1 MTTGILERF
10 TNFLYG
16 KVAEGSNKNLASE
29 VFDDGGL
36 NSTISSTTSIE
47 FEVLDFPHLDSA
59 DYDIVDVSSLP
70 AAEKT
75 VNNED
80 VPLHASAEEAIN
92 NENVPSLASVE
103 DDKSEIL
110 GDKDVSAPVDETVNN
125 EEVPTSDPL
134 EESDVDEFEII
145 EDINPPDSRE
155 KSIPASSY
163 EINKSIAE
171 IAGFNKEKLLEMC
184 TFSKMTYGND
194 DEKLSK
200 AGYKTRVELSK
211 KEGYYITSFLYP
223 DGREAG
229 FVFIKGKEVTIA
241 YRGTQ
246 GSPDMLADAN
256 TFFTVHAFLPEGGRV
271 HKGFYNAFES
281 SFAGLESIL
290 KSQAKAQNL
299 EIKDLKINLTG
310 HSMGGALAKVAALC
324 LKKTEGAQDI
334 HVATFGD
341 PRVFDLTASERY
353 NEVLGENTIRVTQH
367 RQDPVPAVP
376 QGCTGY
382 AHVGAQ
388 LRVEKSPDH
397 FVHQIDGYYKG
408 IHNMEEG
415 NFKSNN
421 SVSLFYYPVKLLN
434 IINCGIIGCAQ
445 RTIVNWFGNQHSTLT
460 EKKWYGEALAL
471 SLAKAKKQSNTD
483 LVEEEWELCQM
494 PHGEAK
500 KQTNT
505 EISLSRVSQVAEESK
520 GLYFHT

>member
-1 MTTGILERF
+1 MTTGILEHF
-10 TNFLYG
+10 TNLFYG
-16 KVAEGSNKNLASE
+16 KVAEDSNKNLASE

-47 FEVLDFPHLDSA
+47 FEVLDFPHLNSA
-59 DYDIVDVSSLP
+59 DYDIVDVSSLS

-80 VPLHASAEEAIN
+80 VPLHASAE
-92 NENVPSLASVE
+92 

-110 GDKDVSAPVDETVNN
+110 GDEDVSASIDDTVNN
-125 EEVPTSDPL
+125 EDVPTSDPL

-194 DEKLSK
+194 DEKLSQ
-200 AGYKTRVELSK
+200 AGYKTRHK
-211 KEGYYITSFLYP
+211 FCDEGYSITSLLYP
-223 DGREAG
+223 DEREAG
-229 FVFIKGKEVTIA
+229 LVFIKGKEVTIA

-256 TFFTVHAFLPEGGRV
+256 TFFTVPAFLPEGGRV

-341 PRVFDLTASERY
+341 PRVFDLTASELY

-367 RQDPVPAVP
+367 RQDLVPAVP
-376 QGCTGY
+376 QGFTGY
-382 AHVGAQ
+382 AHVGAK

-445 RTIVNWFGNQHSTLT
+445 RTLLIGS
-460 EKKWYGEALAL
+460 
-471 SLAKAKKQSNTD
+471 
-483 LVEEEWELCQM
+483 
-494 PHGEAK
+494 
-500 KQTNT
+500 
-505 EISLSRVSQVAEESK
+505 EISIQL
-520 GLYFHT
+520 